1 MEYMSGEMVRQGF
14 GFANPN
20 HAATAICALFP
31 FCWGWRGRWRWVG
44 RLIGAALCV
53 MLAMTYSRTGFVVL
67 VIEAAVL
74 WWRGALGSA
83 HPTSVRGR
91 RWNAVPT
98 IWGIIL
104 AVCLACVAA
113 WWMWPRLALDGAIL
127 NRPKIWLAGL
137 RLFATNPM
145 GVGFGNSGEIAS
157 ALMLPDGI
165 TVRTLVNSHLTL
177 FAEMGAFVG
186 GAWLAFI
193 ALALC
198 VGWRMRR
205 TWIAFAGL
213 AVSAFSASV
222 FDWHVLFDFAAKG
235 GYGVVNFALAWGLF
249 VAFVVMGVA
258 MIGVWG
264 WEILTQRRRG
274 AERFGLSGVESA
286 RSRKESLS
294 QTPQKKRPIPIVV
307 APRMQ
312 WNIDDTGSM
321 QLRGRQS
328 KSSASCECVHPA
340 ASKTD
345 CRPHGR
351 SGRGPRMSESRGG
364 DDNRVLLANCGLCD
378 TRPRRF
384 FVLVGLAGVV
394 IGLCAAVVGFRSDAT
409 PKVEGEYVVVGGR
422 VGARVPTD
430 GGPCVYRDEGWGL
443 KSVAKRFPDGARF
456 CIRPGV
462 PEDVVDSGEVW
473 LFGDAA
479 ESAWRFPAARL
490 TLVSP
495 PEFFD
500 PPTNAV
506 VVSECS
512 FRQD

>member
-1 MEYMSGEMVRQGF
+1 MDFVVGDLVRQGF

-20 HAATAICALFP
+20 HAAAAINAAFP

-44 RLIGAALCV
+44 RLVGAALCV

-104 AVCLACVAA
+104 IVCLACVAA

-137 RLFATNPM
+137 RLFAANPL
-145 GVGFGNSGEIAS
+145 GVGFGKSGEITS
-157 ALMLPDGI
+157 AFMLPDGI

-177 FAEMGAFVG
+177 LAEMGAVVG

-205 TWIAFAGL
+205 TWVSFAGL

-222 FDWHVLFDFAAKG
+222 FDWHVLFDFAEKG
-235 GYGVVNFALAWGLF
+235 GYGDVNFVLAWGLF

-274 AERFGLSGVESA
+274 AERFWLSGVESA
-286 RSRKESLS
+286 RRREESLS

-378 TRPRRF
+378 TRLRRF

-394 IGLCAAVVGFRSDAT
+394 IGLCAAVVGFRSDVT
-409 PKVEGEYVVVGGR
+409 PRVERGYVALGNGGQ
-422 VGARVPTD
+422 
-430 GGPCVYRDEGWGL
+430 CVYRDEGWSL
-443 KSVAKRFPDGARF
+443 KSVAKLFPNGARF

-462 PEDVVDSGEVW
+462 PANAEDAGEVW

>member
-1 MEYMSGEMVRQGF
+1 MEFVAGDLVRMGF
-14 GFANPN
+14 GFFNPN

-83 HPTSVRGR
+83 HSTSVRGR

-104 AVCLACVAA
+104 TVCLACVAA

-137 RLFATNPM
+137 RLFAANPL
-145 GVGFGNSGEIAS
+145 GIGFGKSGEITS
-157 ALMLPDGI
+157 AFMLPDGI

-177 FAEMGAFVG
+177 LAEMGAFVG

-198 VGWRMRR
+198 VGRTMRR
-205 TWIAFAGL
+205 TWVAFAGL

-222 FDWHVLFDFAAKG
+222 FDWHVLFDFAEKG
-235 GYGVVNFALAWGLF
+235 GSGGVNFVLAWGLF

-258 MIGVWG
+258 MIGIGVFG
-264 WEILTQRRRG
+264 NHINNLGQHVMERGLISPRKVVVRAGMVCASILV
-274 AERFGLSGVESA
+274 AL
-286 RSRKESLS
+286 
-294 QTPQKKRPIPIVV
+294 VV
-307 APRMQ
+307 
-312 WNIDDTGSM
+312 S
-321 QLRGRQS
+321 
-328 KSSASCECVHPA
+328 
-340 ASKTD
+340 
-345 CRPHGR
+345 
-351 SGRGPRMSESRGG
+351 
-364 DDNRVLLANCGLCD
+364 VLLA
-378 TRPRRF
+378 RRD
-384 FVLVGLAGVV
+384 V
-394 IGLCAAVVGFRSDAT
+394 T
-409 PKVEGEYVVVGGR
+409 PKVERGYVAVGN
-422 VGARVPTD
+422 
-430 GGPCVYRDEGWGL
+430 GGPCVYRSEGWSL
-443 KSVAKRFPDGARF
+443 KSVAKLFPDGARF

-512 FRQD
+512 FR

>member
-1 MEYMSGEMVRQGF
+1 MDFVVGDVVRQGF

-20 HAATAICALFP
+20 HAAAAICALFP
-31 FCWGWRGRWRWVG
+31 FCWGWRGRWHWAG
-44 RLIGAALCV
+44 RLVGVALCV
-53 MLAMTYSRTGFVVL
+53 MLAMTYSRTGMVVFA
-67 VIEAAVL
+67 IEAAVL

-104 AVCLACVAA
+104 AVCLACVAV
-113 WWMWPRLALDGAIL
+113 WWMWPRLALDGAVM

-137 RLFATNPM
+137 RLFAANPM

-193 ALALC
+193 ALALG
-198 VGWRMRR
+198 VGLAMRR
-205 TWIAFAGL
+205 TWVAFAGL

-222 FDWHVLFDFAAKG
+222 FDWHVLFDFANKG
-235 GYGVVNFALAWGLF
+235 DDGGVNFVLAWGLF
-249 VAFVVMGVA
+249 VAFVVMGA
-258 MIGVWG
+258 AIIGIGVLG
-264 WEILTQRRRG
+264 NNINNLGQHVMERGLTSPRR
-274 AERFGLSGVESA
+274 
-286 RSRKESLS
+286 
-294 QTPQKKRPIPIVV
+294 IVV
-307 APRMQ
+307 RAGM
-312 WNIDDTGSM
+312 M
-321 QLRGRQS
+321 C
-328 KSSASCECVHPA
+328 ASILVA
-340 ASKTD
+340 LVAS
-345 CRPHGR
+345 
-351 SGRGPRMSESRGG
+351 
-364 DDNRVLLANCGLCD
+364 VLLA
-378 TRPRRF
+378 RR
-384 FVLVGLAGVV
+384 
-394 IGLCAAVVGFRSDAT
+394 DAT
-409 PKVEGEYVVVGGR
+409 PKVERGYVAVGN
-422 VGARVPTD
+422 
-430 GGPCVYRDEGWGL
+430 GGPCVYRDEGWSL

-462 PEDVVDSGEVW
+462 PANAEDAGEVW